1 MNAIN
6 ALKKMQT
13 KVQREIKNRAGYL
26 ARSLHNA
33 PKRATRQPAEKQRPG
48 ASYEQAEV
56 PNRIFF
62 PDPDGGEPIDSG
74 MTVEEYLKSI
84 NGGYRATGS
93 GSFMQR
99 ERHTNWYKRNAD
111 GSIYHNKAGKR
122 VWEVKPTFTGSMVKK
137 GTAKIS
143 AAEQKKLDRLRDRER
158 EMLKKQTEKGRKALQ
173 SIQKQIREAEKQ
185 ANDKR
190 RLTPK
195 QLAKA
200 TQKATT
206 LRAKYASK
214 QAELKRT
221 KEQKKREFREKH
233 VRYRITAPKGFE
245 PHPKPFTMLRKGG
258 KPGEIK
264 TWGGAGGLDHYIAKH
279 WDLKEVT
286 PMNFQLKLKP
296 ASHDQYLTR
305 TEEGGTF
312 QAKPVVYGYLVYFRD
327 SSRLSHR
334 RVSFLPLYTKPKQ
347 ARVSARHWVQKTI
360 DKVHKKYIE
369 GAK

>member
-1 MNAIN
+1 MNAIG

-33 PKRATRQPAEKQRPG
+33 PKRATRQPVEKQRPG
-48 ASYEQAEV
+48 ANYEQAEV

-99 ERHTNWYKRNAD
+99 ERHANSYRRNAD
-111 GSIYHNKAGKR
+111 GSIYHNSKGKR
-122 VWEVKPTFTGSMVKK
+122 VWEVKPTFTGTMVKK

-143 AAEQKKLDRLRDRER
+143 AAEQKKLDRLRERER
-158 EMLKKQTEKGRKALQ
+158 DLMRKQTAKSRKALQ
-173 SIQKQIREAEKQ
+173 SLQKQIREAEKQ

-200 TQKATT
+200 TQKVTT

-214 QAELKRT
+214 QEELKRT
-221 KEQKKREFREKH
+221 KEQKKRDFREKH

-258 KPGEIK
+258 KPGEVK
-264 TWGGAGGLDHYIAKH
+264 TWGGAGGLQHYIAKH
-279 WDLKEVT
+279 WDLKEIT

-296 ASHDQYLTR
+296 ASSDQYLTR

-312 QAKPVVYGYLVYFRD
+312 QTKPVVYGYLVYFRD
-327 SSRLSHR
+327 SARLSHR
-334 RVSFLPLYTKPKQ
+334 RISFMPLYTKPQQ
-347 ARVSARHWVQKTI
+347 ARVTARHWVQKTI